1 MNKQLKQNLVKLND
15 IEKIEV
21 IELLSDYLNKPDPEV
36 EELIAKESENRFK
49 DYKAGKIKSRPLS
62 TVLKELK

>member
-1 MNKQLKQNLVKLND
+1 MNKHFKQTQVKLND

-21 IELLSDYLNKPDPEV
+21 IELLLDCLNKLDPEV
-36 EELIAKESENRFK
+36 EKLIAKESEKRLK
-49 DYKAGKIKSRPLS
+49 DYKTEKIKPRPLS